1 MGLAQLNALI
11 TETYDAPK
19 RAKEAAKE
27 GILGW
32 FQVLAESVLG

>member
-1 MGLAQLNALI
+1 MALAQLNTLI